1 MTYDTINNDVTMAG
15 GAEGALLANRY
26 RIVRQ
31 LGQGGMG
38 SVWLAEDTQLDNK
51 QFAIKMLPSIL
62 VSNKRAYRQ
71 LKDETLVAMKLSHPN
86 IVTLRAFDENNGNP
100 FLVMDYIAGRT
111 LDDYLAEAGNGD
123 LVTGSGLPET
133 EVVQIL
139 EPIAAAL
146 DYAHGEGVVHR
157 DIKPANVMIRADGH
171 PFILDFGI
179 SREIQDTM
187 SRVTGELSSGTLP
200 YMSPEQLKGEPPAPA
215 QDIYSFA
222 AMTYECLKGA
232 PPFCRGHIKFQIA
245 NNRPEPLG
253 QGCSLSELV
262 MAGLEKDPSVRP
274 ATCMAVLGLGGS
286 TETIEDAE
294 AVPKPDSH
302 DAIDSEERLVP
313 DKPCQEVARP
323 TDKKRI
329 LSLSIKIAAVIAV
342 LSSLFLVGRIALTRR
357 NEAFWNEAMAAY
369 KAGRFEDAAKSL
381 EPIRS
386 YPLFFISRD
395 DFISEGF
402 EEQVRNAIDGQKQL
416 QDECAR
422 MRVEVNEIVDWLL
435 RTGCA
440 ELQCTITNDFSS
452 GVAAH
457 SIGDYTTAIAR
468 FSAVTNNVLAM
479 AEAASDECEELMRRA
494 WDDGS
499 ERLAPEE
506 WKCAK
511 VAMAAGDDS
520 LEDGAYTNAI
530 FRFRQA
536 KHAYQKA
543 SEVARKAKLAALCGN
558 ANKLESEAKV
568 CLSNLF
574 AMGAATYAGDA
585 FDRIKGRYA
594 SGTNAFSRAHYDDA
608 IKSFA
613 AVTNDFPKCAAA
625 IAQTKSNMCS
635 VAKNA
640 AEKALTELRQV
651 DATFYAETK
660 FAEILD
666 AYTHGMDACLC
677 ARYDEAT
684 EYFELVSTNAPP
696 CLSEIEIEK
705 KKHKDALYNWE
716 VASTS
721 YTRVKDAIG
730 DNLNCARWLEAKKLF
745 KKGDIEFKGKK
756 WDAASAQFKKARTTL
771 DEMFTRGTAFPK
783 KPKHLQ
789 PFTLELPEG
798 AEIEM
803 IYVGPGK
810 FDMGCDGGYVSL
822 PSLYG
827 SIDYKPAHQIALKTG
842 FWLGKH
848 EVTQKQWGI
857 IMKNNYKN
865 PNRPVANVS
874 WNDCQKFISKVNAL
888 PLLNCTARLPTEAE
902 WEYACRAGTLGAY
915 ANHKIDEYFT
925 PDRNTG
931 AVLER
936 MGWYSSNSDHVAHV
950 VGKKESNPWGFCD
963 MHGNVWEWCN
973 DWYKSDYYVAC
984 WPPENPQGPRSG
996 GSRVLR
1002 GGSYSSSGQFCRSFI
1017 RHHQIPSYRSED
1029 CGFRLCCSALP

>member
-1 MTYDTINNDVTMAG
+1 MTYNTINNDVTMAG
-15 GAEGALLANRY
+15 NAEGTLLANRY

-51 QFAIKMLPSIL
+51 QFAIKILPSIL
-62 VSNKRAYRQ
+62 FPSKRAYRQ
-71 LKDETLVAMKLSHPN
+71 LKNETLVAMKLSHPN

-262 MAGLEKDPSVRP
+262 MAGLEKDPSSRP
-274 ATCMAVLGLGGS
+274 ATCMAVLGLGGT
-286 TETIEDAE
+286 TESIDDAE
-294 AVPKPDSH
+294 AEPEPDRH
-302 DAIDSEERLVP
+302 YVIDSEECLVD
-313 DKPCQEVARP
+313 DKPCQEVAHP

-329 LSLSIKIAAVIAV
+329 LSLSIKIAAAMAV
-342 LSSLFLVGRIALTRR
+342 LSSLFIVGRIALVRR
-357 NEAFWNEAMAAY
+357 NEAFWSEAMAAY
-369 KAGRFEDAAKSL
+369 KEGRFEDAIRSL

-386 YPLFFISRD
+386 YPLFFISRGD
-395 DFISEGF
+395 SIREGF
-402 EEQVRNAIDGQKQL
+402 EEHVKNAIDDREQL
-416 QDECAR
+416 KNECAR

-435 RTGCA
+435 RTECA

-457 SIGDYTTAIAR
+457 SIGDYKTAIAR

-494 WDDGS
+494 WNDGS

-543 SEVARKAKLAALCGN
+543 SEVAHKAKLAALCGN

-613 AVTNDFPKCAAA
+613 AVTNDFFNCAAA
-625 IAQTKSNMCS
+625 VVRTKSNMCS
-635 VAKNA
+635 VAKNV
-640 AEKALTELRQV
+640 AEKALDELRK
-651 DATFYAETK
+651 AEASFYAKAK
-660 FAEILD
+660 FEEILG
-666 AYTHGMDACLC
+666 AYASGMDACLG
-677 ARYDEAT
+677 AKYDEARGC
-684 EYFELVSTNAPP
+684 FELVSTNAPI
-696 CLSEIEIEK
+696 CLTEIEIGK
-705 KKHKDALYNWE
+705 KNHIDAKYKWE
-716 VASTS
+716 AASAS
-721 YTRVKDAIG
+721 YARVREAIG
-730 DNLNCARWLEAKKLF
+730 DNLNCTRWLEAKKLF
-745 KKGDIEFKGKK
+745 EKGDREFKGKK
-756 WDAASAQFKKARTTL
+756 WDAAAAQFEKAKTTL
-771 DEMFTRGTAFPK
+771 DEMFTKGTAFPK
-783 KPKHLQ
+783 KPKHRQ
-789 PFTLELPEG
+789 SFTLELPEG
-798 AEIEM
+798 AAIEM
-803 IYVGPGK
+803 IYVEPGK
-810 FDMGCDGGYVSL
+810 FDMGCNGGYISQ

-827 SIDYKPAHQIALKTG
+827 SIDYKPAHQITLKKG
-842 FWLGKH
+842 FWLSKN
-848 EVTQKQWGI
+848 EVTQKQWGS
-857 IMKNNYKN
+857 IMKNNNKS
-865 PNRPVANVS
+865 PTRPVANVS
-874 WNDCQKFISKVNAL
+874 WNDCQKFIRKVNAL

-915 ANHKIDEYFT
+915 ANHKIDEYIT
-925 PDRNTG
+925 PNRNAV

-936 MGWYSSNSDHVAHV
+936 MGWYSSNSDHVAHA

-973 DWYKSDYYVAC
+973 DWYKSDYYATC
-984 WPPENPQGPRSG
+984 WPLENPQGPKSG
-996 GSRVLR
+996 GSKVLR
-1002 GGSYSSSGQFCRSFI
+1002 GGSYSSGEQSCRSFI
-1017 RHHQIPSYRSED
+1017 RHHQIPSYQSED